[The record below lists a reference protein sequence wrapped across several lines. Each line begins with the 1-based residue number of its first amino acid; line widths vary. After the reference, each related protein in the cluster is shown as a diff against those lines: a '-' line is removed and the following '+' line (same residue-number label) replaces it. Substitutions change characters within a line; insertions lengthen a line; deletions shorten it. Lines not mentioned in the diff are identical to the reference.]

1 MSLPRPSDPSRH
13 AGVDAGAGPDA
24 PAPAS
29 WRASPLVLVV
39 DDDQHGREGV
49 SEYLVQHGFRVMEAA
64 DGAEAL
70 RKVEWRCP
78 HAVLLDLAIPR
89 TDGWTVA
96 RQLRSDPRFARVAV
110 VAWSAFDYPEQRR
123 RAFDAGCDAF
133 VQKPCDLST
142 LVPTLLEV
150 LERKQ

>member
-1 MSLPRPSDPSRH
+1 MMSPPRPSDPSSPSADPR
-13 AGVDAGAGPDA
+13 GGPGATV
-24 PAPAS
+24 S
-29 WRASPLVLVV
+29 WRSSPLVLVV
-39 DDDQHGREGV
+39 DDDQHSREGV

-78 HAVLLDLAIPR
+78 DAVLLDLAIPR

-96 RQLRSDPRFARVAV
+96 ERLRGDPRFARIAV

-142 LVPTLLEV
+142 LVPTILEV
-150 LERKQ
+150 LERRR

>member
-1 MSLPRPSDPSRH
+1 MMVQPQPSDPVH
-13 AGVDAGAGPDA
+13 TTDMDPVDGVEART
-24 PAPAS
+24 AS
-29 WRASPLVLVV
+29 WRTSPLVLVV
-39 DDDQHGREGV
+39 DDDQHSREGV

-70 RKVEWRCP
+70 RKIAWRQP

-89 TDGWTVA
+89 TDGWAVA
-96 RQLRSDPRFARVAV
+96 EQLRRDPKCSNVAV

-133 VQKPCDLST
+133 VQKPCDLDT
-142 LVPTLLEV
+142 LVPTILEV
-150 LERKQ
+150 IERKR